1 MLFNPL
7 IFIIGLLIGGFL
19 VYSIKPDMKTTLKY
33 PHPDNV
39 GKVTY
44 KDKNGVCYQYSAEKK
59 DCSADKEKQKPYPLQ
74 N

>member
-1 MLFNPL
+1 
-7 IFIIGLLIGGFL
+7 
-19 VYSIKPDMKTTLKY
+19 MKTTLKY

-44 KDKNGVCYQYSAEKK
+44 KDKNGVCYQYAAEKQ
-59 DCSADKEKQKPYPLQ
+59 DCSANKEKQKPYPLQ